1 MQPCDTCHAC
11 SFPDKVAQA
20 RATIP
25 AQWVAELTEEEAPD
39 HIWLTAGNLYADMV
53 AHGQE
58 APESFLQMLS
68 GGEITDEDRACAL
81 NQTRT
86 VSQAAQAAVCKTA

>member
-1 MQPCDTCHAC
+1 MQPCDSCHAC

-20 RATIP
+20 RATLP

-68 GGEITDEDRACAL
+68 GGEITDDDRAWAERSL
-81 NQTRT
+81 ADIGIVATH
-86 VSQAAQAAVCKTA
+86 

>member
-1 MQPCDTCHAC
+1 MQPCDNCHAC
-11 SFPDKVAQA
+11 SFPDKLAQA

-25 AQWVAELTEEEAPD
+25 AQWAAELAEEEAPD

-68 GGEITDEDRACAL
+68 GGEITDEDRAWAVRSL
-81 NQTRT
+81 ADMGI
-86 VSQAAQAAVCKTA
+86 AATH

>member
-1 MQPCDTCHAC
+1 MQPCDSCHAC

-20 RATIP
+20 KASLP

-53 AHGQE
+53 AQGGVP
-58 APESFLQMLS
+58 PESFLQMLS
-68 GGEITDEDRACAL
+68 GGEMTDEDRAWAERSL
-81 NQTRT
+81 ADIGVPTT
-86 VSQAAQAAVCKTA
+86 H